1 MKRAGDLSPMLWGME
16 LSWVEEEIIRR
27 YQPTLKKYG
36 VYFDEEICSL
46 IENCPQ
52 DLECRIQAFI
62 GWFLSLEY
70 RAVLEDQPLRLP
82 DANETLARAFQEEW
96 KPTEFQTERLL
107 QANLFSVD
115 LAMRNKLAEINFF
128 RVIAYEIPHNS
139 TKIKFFHRGIMIW
152 QEDISNLL
160 KVSNRGLIEMY
171 KFQVRQ
177 YKEKLT

>member
-1 MKRAGDLSPMLWGME
+1 MLWGME
-16 LSWVEEEIIRR
+16 LTWTEEEIVRK
-27 YQPTLKKYG
+27 YQLTFQKYG

-70 RAVLEDQPLRLP
+70 RASLEGKNPNFP
-82 DANETLARAFQEEW
+82 DANETLVRALKEEW
-96 KPTEFQTERLL
+96 YPTKFQKEKLL
-107 QANLFSVD
+107 AANLFPAD

-128 RVIAYEIPHNS
+128 KAIAYEIPHNS
-139 TKIKFFHRGIMIW
+139 NQIKFFYRGEMIW
-152 QEDISNLL
+152 QEDISKLL

-171 KFQVRQ
+171 NFQVRQ
-177 YKEKLT
+177 HREK

>member
-1 MKRAGDLSPMLWGME
+1 MLWGME
-16 LSWVEEEIIRR
+16 LSWSEEEILRK
-27 YQPTLKKYG
+27 YQPTLEKYD
-36 VYFDEEICSL
+36 VYFDEELCDL

-70 RAVLEDQPLRLP
+70 WALIENKPLNLP

-96 KPTEFQTERLL
+96 KPTEFQKERLL
-107 QANLFSVD
+107 EANLFPLD

-128 RVIAYEIPHNS
+128 RAIAYDIPHNS
-139 TKIKFFHRGIMIW
+139 TRIKFFYRGEIIW
-152 QEDISNLL
+152 EEFIFNLL

-171 KFQVRQ
+171 KFKVNR
-177 YKEKLT
+177 YNENR

>member
-1 MKRAGDLSPMLWGME
+1 MLWGME
-16 LSWVEEEIIRR
+16 LSWSEEEILRK

-36 VYFDEEICSL
+36 VYFDEEICDL

-70 RAVLEDQPLRLP
+70 RALLEGKHLNLP
-82 DANETLARAFQEEW
+82 DANETLARVFQEEW
-96 KPTEFQTERLL
+96 YPTKFQQERLM
-107 QANLFSVD
+107 QAHLFPAD

-128 RVIAYEIPHNS
+128 RAIAYEIPHNS
-139 TKIKFFHRGIMIW
+139 NQIKFFYRGVMIW
-152 QEDISNLL
+152 RENIFKLL

-171 KFQVRQ
+171 QFQVRQ
-177 YKEKLT
+177 HQENPM

>member
-1 MKRAGDLSPMLWGME
+1 MLWGME
-16 LSWVEEEIIRR
+16 LSWSEEEIVRK

-36 VYFDEEICSL
+36 VYFDDEICSL

-70 RAVLEDQPLRLP
+70 RASLENKNPNLP
-82 DANETLARAFQEEW
+82 DANETLLRALKEEW
-96 KPTEFQTERLL
+96 YPTEFQKKRLL
-107 QANLFSVD
+107 AANLFPAD

-128 RVIAYEIPHNS
+128 KAIAYEIPHNS
-139 TKIKFFHRGIMIW
+139 TRIKFFHRGQLIW
-152 QEDISNLL
+152 ENDINELL

-171 KFQVRQ
+171 RFKVRQ
-177 YKEKLT
+177 DREKL

>member
-1 MKRAGDLSPMLWGME
+1 MLWGME
-16 LSWVEEEIIRR
+16 LSWTEENIIRR
-27 YQPTLKKYG
+27 YQPTFKKYG

-70 RAVLEDQPLRLP
+70 RAALESRKSNLP
-82 DANETLARAFQEEW
+82 DANETLARALKEEW

-107 QANLFSVD
+107 QASLFPVD
-115 LAMRNKLAEINFF
+115 LAIRNKLGEINFF
-128 RVIAYEIPHNS
+128 RAIAYEILHNS
-139 TKIKFFHRGIMIW
+139 NKIKFFHRGVMIW

-171 KFQVRQ
+171 RFKIREF
-177 YKEKLT
+177 KENSNKT

>member
-1 MKRAGDLSPMLWGME
+1 MLWGME
-16 LSWVEEEIIRR
+16 LSRSEEEIVRK

-36 VYFDEEICSL
+36 VYFDDDICSL

-70 RAVLEDQPLRLP
+70 RASLENKNPNFP
-82 DANETLARAFQEEW
+82 DANETLLRALKEEW
-96 KPTEFQTERLL
+96 YPTEYQKGRLL
-107 QANLFSVD
+107 AANLFPAD

-128 RVIAYEIPHNS
+128 KGIAYEIPYNS
-139 TKIKFFHRGIMIW
+139 TRIKFFHRGQLIW
-152 QEDISNLL
+152 EDNIKELL

-171 KFQVRQ
+171 KFRVRQ
-177 YKEKLT
+177 YQEKF

>member
-1 MKRAGDLSPMLWGME
+1 MLWGME
-16 LSWVEEEIIRR
+16 LSWSEEEILRK
-27 YQPTLKKYG
+27 YQPTLEKYG
-36 VYFDEEICSL
+36 VYFDEEICNL

-70 RAVLEDQPLRLP
+70 WALLEGKHLNLP
-82 DANETLARAFQEEW
+82 DANETLAKFFRNEW

-107 QANLFSVD
+107 QANLFPID

-128 RVIAYEIPHNS
+128 RAIAYEIPHNS
-139 TKIKFFHRGIMIW
+139 TRIKFFYRGEMIW
-152 QEDISNLL
+152 EEYIPELL

-171 KFQVRQ
+171 KFRVNQ
-177 YKEKLT
+177 YKENL